1 MTKKKNRAGFAE
13 LASSVEALRETQQR
27 YGFSD
32 DAMESMLKDSEDGLA
47 QGLGAVP
54 PMFPSKHAL
63 DNMARVALMNSL
75 TKLATL
81 MLRRA
86 DEATSRLDVHK
97 AA

>member
-1 MTKKKNRAGFAE
+1 MTKKKKRAGFGE

-32 DAMESMLKDSEDGLA
+32 DAMENMLKDSEDGLV

-54 PMFPSKHAL
+54 PAFPSKHAL

-75 TKLATL
+75 TKLAAL
-81 MLRRA
+81 MVRRA
-86 DEATSRLDVHK
+86 DEATSRLGVRK
-97 AA
+97 TA